1 MLNLLRRSSP
11 PADSPLR
18 IAGLTPSADPL
29 NEESLPNREQFSRML
44 PLLDA
49 GAALAWARS
58 CSPEEFW
65 KSLFSGGTI
74 HHPLYTEA
82 RSYPEAS
89 SLQVIPRYEGQERV
103 RLAPVLIAL
112 SHNPSGRELALNFLR
127 SISTLDCYRISK
139 VTVPAII
146 PAQGLFPLTAPHKLS
161 FETIRNFSATA
172 SLELQQ
178 RWLRYILGLSVFEGR
193 PYPQNAPALSNKG
206 SPSHLRLLSLNV
218 WGVPG
223 LSWSKSSRFPRIAK
237 LLQQEHY
244 DGVAL
249 QEMWDPASQIIP
261 KQSGMPYTA
270 TCSRF
275 PGLAARSGLV
285 NLARHPL
292 SDVQE
297 LTFSSRAGVECAVA
311 KGAMATRILRDDG
324 SVVLFVNTHLASPPE
339 LGSNLLCSSSRA
351 DAIRAEQILELGQW
365 LRGIRNPGEDMIV
378 LGDFNCPENSPHY
391 QLLKEQ
397 FGYDLFRE
405 RLPFHPSED
414 NWSLNGARAGLT
426 FDPSTNAWAR
436 RTPSARLDYCFGS
449 FSRPDLIDVAARRTC
464 CRPGEIVSDHYGIEI
479 SIVSYREGE

>member
-1 MLNLLRRSSP
+1 MPNLLRRGSP
-11 PADSPLR
+11 RADSPPE
-18 IAGLTPSADPL
+18 ITGLFPAIDHF
-29 NEESLPNREQFSRML
+29 NEETLPNREQFSRMI
-44 PLLDA
+44 PLIDA

-146 PAQGLFPLTAPHKLS
+146 PAQGLFPLTAPHTLS

-178 RWLRYILGLSVFEGR
+178 RWLRYILGLSVFEGH

-223 LSWSKSSRFPRIAK
+223 LSWSKSARFPRIAK

-261 KQSGMPYTA
+261 QQSGMPYQA

-285 NLARHPL
+285 NLARYPL
-292 SDVQE
+292 SDAQE
-297 LTFSSRAGVECAVA
+297 LTFSSKGGVECAVA
-311 KGAMATRILRDDG
+311 KGAMATRITKEDG
-324 SVVLFVNTHLASPPE
+324 STVLFANTHLASPPE
-339 LGSNLLCSSSRA
+339 RGSSLLCSASRA

-365 LRGIRNPGEDMIV
+365 LRRIRNPGEDMLV
-378 LGDFNCPENSPHY
+378 LGDFNCPEDSLHY
-391 QLLKEQ
+391 QLLKDQ
-397 FGYDLFRE
+397 FGFDLFRE
-405 RLPFHPSED
+405 RLPLHFSE
-414 NWSLNGARAGLT
+414 NGSLLSEGRSGFT
-426 FDPSTNAWAR
+426 FDPKTNPWAR

-449 FSRPDLIDVAARRTC
+449 FSRPDFIDVAAKRTC